1 MSFFLGR
8 LSSPTLRLYLQSFIL
23 ICLSTLLSGCDSPR
37 TEIVGHWGVDLS
49 VLNQSEEL
57 KKVSPPARQI
67 AKDWKINMMR
77 DWYFSFDSKQNLEM
91 KYQGAHYKG
100 NYQITKII
108 QRVVYIRARMTPIPQ
123 NEVDA
128 LLGISAPESLNIV
141 EEQFLIRFRNGNV
154 ILELPDLEPLVL
166 RREKALQM

>member
-1 MSFFLGR
+1 
-8 LSSPTLRLYLQSFIL
+8 
-23 ICLSTLLSGCDSPR
+23 
-37 TEIVGHWGVDLS
+37 
-49 VLNQSEEL
+49 
-57 KKVSPPARQI
+57 
-67 AKDWKINMMR
+67 MMR

-128 LLGISAPESLNIV
+128 LLGISAPESLSIV

-154 ILELPDLEPLVL
+154 ILELPDLEPLIL